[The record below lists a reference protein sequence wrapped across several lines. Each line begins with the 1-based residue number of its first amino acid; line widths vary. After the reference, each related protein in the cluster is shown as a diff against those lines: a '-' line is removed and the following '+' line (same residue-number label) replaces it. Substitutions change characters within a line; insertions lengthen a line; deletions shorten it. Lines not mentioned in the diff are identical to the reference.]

1 MASNR
6 YRSYVQ
12 RLFLR
17 YTVAIIIFLCGLV
30 LAFLAIN
37 NKWLTEAESL
47 RSSTMLA
54 GALEQE
60 VAQYK
65 EGLAALANDAHILA
79 VCEQQT
85 TERLANANR
94 LLYGFVNAR
103 EIRGLFV
110 RVDAEGELADAR
122 ERLDRIEEEK
132 GQITHRLQEE
142 SKRMATQMLEN
153 ARQAANNAEL
163 DVRRR
168 IASEEAHAAADVRAE
183 VIARAAKLARERLSV
198 ALSEEDD
205 YRLRQET
212 LRGLL

>member
-1 MASNR
+1 MSKLARTVLSVAVFVMSASEAWAAGNAHHEAPDFTTLLWPVVNFGIYFFILSWIYKKHGR
-6 YRSYVQ
+6 PA
-12 RLFLR
+12 L
-17 YTVAIIIFLCGLV
+17 
-30 LAFLAIN
+30 LARTA
-37 NKWLTEAESL
+37 S
-47 RSSTMLA
+47 
-54 GALEQE
+54 
-60 VAQYK
+60 V
-65 EGLAALANDAHILA
+65 
-79 VCEQQT
+79 EQQL
-85 TERLANANR
+85 RHAAS
-94 LLYGFVNAR
+94 
-103 EIRGLFV
+103 V
-110 RVDAEGELADAR
+110 RVDAERELADAR

-132 GQITHRLQEE
+132 GQITQRLQEE